1 VIRKTESCGRSR
13 LHTEVHL
20 ITGWRL
26 TYPSKKY

>member
-26 TYPSKKY
+26 PYPSKKY